1 METQVL
7 QIKDAE
13 QEKLLRPVNGMLMLI
28 MNILLMAASLFA
40 GLACFSMAWRSGFFV
55 LMGLLCFSYLTVV
68 GPFLFKGLKIINPNE
83 AVVLTLFG
91 HYIGSIKDPGFYY
104 VNPFA
109 SVFNPTAG
117 SSLDTEALASAMSG
131 AAHSSTNSKRET
143 GKPTVKGKRI
153 SLKAMTLNNAKQKV
167 NDVLG
172 NPIDIGV
179 VVIWKVR
186 DTAKA
191 VFNVDNY
198 LEYVSIQTDSALRN
212 VARLYPY
219 DIAGDGEEGDEMSL
233 RGSSQAVSKKLEEEI
248 QSRVAIAGIDVLEAR
263 ITHLA
268 YAQEIAA
275 AMLQRQQ
282 ASAIIDARKMIV
294 EGAVGMVEMA
304 LDMLSE
310 KDMVTLDEERKAAMV
325 SNLLVVL
332 CGNKDAQPIVNSGS
346 IY

>member
-1 METQVL
+1 MENSVI

-13 QEKLLRPVNGMLMLI
+13 REKLLQPVNGMVMLILIMLLML
-28 MNILLMAASLFA
+28 ASLLA
-40 GLACFSMAWRSGFFV
+40 GLACFSMAWRSGLFI
-55 LMGLLCFSYLTVV
+55 LMGILCMSVLTVV
-68 GPFLFKGLKIINPNE
+68 GPFLFKGLKILNPNE
-83 AVVLTLFG
+83 AIVLTLFG
-91 HYIGSIKDPGFYY
+91 RYIGSIKEPGFYY

-109 SVFNPTAG
+109 SAFNPTAG
-117 SSLDTEALASAMSG
+117 SAVDAEALASALSG
-131 AAHSSTNSKRET
+131 TARGGSGNKKET

-179 VVIWKVR
+179 VVIWKVQ

-198 LEYVSIQTDSALRN
+198 LEFVSVQTDSALRN

-219 DIAGDGEEGDEMSL
+219 DVGMDDNDGDEMSL

-248 QSRVAIAGIDVLEAR
+248 QERVANAGIHVLEAR

-304 LDMLSE
+304 LEMLSE
-310 KDMVTLDEERKAAMV
+310 KEMVTLDEERKAAMV

>member
-1 METQVL
+1 METPVV

-13 QEKLLRPVNGMLMLI
+13 QEKPIRPLNGMIMLI
-28 MNILLMAASLFA
+28 VNILLMAVSLLA
-40 GLACFSMAWRSGFFV
+40 GLACFSMSWRSGFFI
-55 LMGLLCFSYLTVV
+55 LIGLLCFSYLTLI
-68 GPFLFKGLKIINPNE
+68 GPFLLKGLKIVNPNE

-91 HYIGSIKDPGFYY
+91 HYIGSIKEPGFYY

-117 SSLDTEALASAMSG
+117 SSLDAEALASAMSG
-131 AAHSSTNSKRET
+131 GARTGSGAKKEA

-179 VVIWKVR
+179 VVIWRVR

-198 LEYVSIQTDSALRN
+198 IEYVSIQTDSALRN

-219 DIAGDGEEGDEMSL
+219 DIAGDGEDSDEMSL
-233 RGSSQAVSKKLEEEI
+233 RGSSQAVSKRLEEEI
-248 QSRVAIAGIDVLEAR
+248 QERVAIAGIDVLEAR

-304 LDMLSE
+304 LDMLSQKE
-310 KDMVTLDEERKAAMV
+310 MVTLDEERKAAMV

>member
-1 METQVL
+1 MNETNTSTIQ
-7 QIKDAE
+7 DTE
-13 QEKLLRPVNGMLMLI
+13 EEKQLHPANGMAMLLINICLMVFT
-28 MNILLMAASLFA
+28 LFI
-40 GLACFSMAWRSGFFV
+40 GMLSFSMAWRSGFFV
-55 LMGLLCFSYLTVV
+55 LIGFASFLYLFLI
-68 GPFLFKGLKIINPNE
+68 GPFFFRGLKVVNPNE
-83 AVVLTLFG
+83 ALVLTLFG
-91 HYIGSIKDPGFYY
+91 KYIGTIKEAGFFF

-109 SVFNPTAG
+109 SAFNPTANSMFDIEAASIAAVSHAG
-117 SSLDTEALASAMSG
+117 TATKSDT
-131 AAHSSTNSKRET
+131 SKS
-143 GKPTVKGKRI
+143 TVKGKRI
-153 SLKAMTLNNAKQKV
+153 SLKAMTLNNSKQKV

-172 NPIDIGV
+172 NPIEIGV
-179 VVIWKVR
+179 VVIWKVK

-219 DIAGDGEEGDEMSL
+219 DVALDGDEMSL
-233 RGSSQAVSKKLEEEI
+233 RGSSQAVSRKLEEEI
-248 QSRVAIAGIDVLEAR
+248 QERVIIAGIDILEAR

-268 YAQEIAA
+268 YAPEIAA

-304 LDMLSE
+304 LEMLSE
-310 KDMVTLDEERKAAMV
+310 NNVVTLDEERKAAMV

-332 CGNKDAQPIVNSGS
+332 CGNKDAQPIVNSGT

>member
-1 METQVL
+1 M
-7 QIKDAE
+7 
-13 QEKLLRPVNGMLMLI
+13 
-28 MNILLMAASLFA
+28 
-40 GLACFSMAWRSGFFV
+40 
-55 LMGLLCFSYLTVV
+55 
-68 GPFLFKGLKIINPNE
+68 
-83 AVVLTLFG
+83 
-91 HYIGSIKDPGFYY
+91 
-104 VNPFA
+104 
-109 SVFNPTAG
+109 
-117 SSLDTEALASAMSG
+117 
-131 AAHSSTNSKRET
+131 
-143 GKPTVKGKRI
+143 
-153 SLKAMTLNNAKQKV
+153 KAMTLNNAKQKV

-172 NPIDIGV
+172 NPIEIGV
-179 VVIWKVR
+179 VVIWKVQ

-198 LEYVSIQTDSALRN
+198 PEYVSIQTDSALRN

-219 DIAGDGEEGDEMSL
+219 DVALDGDEMSL
-233 RGSSQAVSKKLEEEI
+233 RGSSQAVSCKLEEEI
-248 QSRVAIAGIDVLEAR
+248 QNRVAVAGIDILEAR

-268 YAQEIAA
+268 YAPEIAA

-304 LDMLSE
+304 LEMLAE
-310 KDMVTLDEERKAAMV
+310 NGIVTLDEERKASMV

>member
-1 METQVL
+1 MEGNNSK
-7 QIKDAE
+7 IMDAE
-13 QEKLLRPVNGMLMLI
+13 QEKLLHPINGIAMLLI
-28 MNILLMAASLFA
+28 NILLMLMSAFMGIFFL
-40 GLACFSMAWRSGFFV
+40 SMSWRGGVFI
-55 LMGLLCFSYLTVV
+55 LLGLLAFLYLSLI
-68 GPFLFKGLKIINPNE
+68 GPFLFKGLKIVNPNE
-83 AVVLTLFG
+83 ALVLTLFG
-91 HYIGSIKDPGFYY
+91 KYIGTIKKPGFFF

-109 SVFNPTAG
+109 SGFNPTVG
-117 SSLDTEALASAMSG
+117 SAFDAEAIAMAATNAASAG
-131 AAHSSTNSKRET
+131 KREKT
-143 GKPTVKGKRI
+143 KSTAGGKRI
-153 SLKAMTLNNAKQKV
+153 SLKAMTLNNSKQKV

-172 NPIDIGV
+172 NPIEIGV
-179 VVIWKVR
+179 VVIWKVQ

-191 VFNVDNY
+191 VFNVDNFV
-198 LEYVSIQTDSALRN
+198 EFVSIQTDSSLRN

-219 DIAGDGEEGDEMSL
+219 DLAEGGDEMSL
-233 RGSSQAVSKKLEEEI
+233 RGSSQEVAQKLEAEI
-248 QSRVAIAGIDVLEAR
+248 QSRVSVAGIDILEAR

-282 ASAIIDARKMIV
+282 AAAIIDARKMIV

-304 LDMLSE
+304 LEKLSE
-310 KDMVTLDEERKAAMV
+310 NNVVHLDEERKAAMV

>member
-1 METQVL
+1 MMETQVI

-13 QEKLLRPVNGMLMLI
+13 QEKLLHPVNGMLMLI
-28 MNILLMAASLFA
+28 MNILLMAASLLA
-40 GLACFSMAWRSGFFV
+40 GLACFSMSWRSGFFI
-55 LMGLLCFSYLTVV
+55 LMGLVCLSYLTIL
-68 GPFLFKGLKIINPNE
+68 GPFLFKGLKIVNPNE

-91 HYIGSIKDPGFYY
+91 HYIGSIKEPGFYY

-117 SSLDTEALASAMSG
+117 SSLDADVLATMAGGAHAG
-131 AAHSSTNSKRET
+131 AAGKKET

-219 DIAGDGEEGDEMSL
+219 DIAGDGEDGDEMSL
-233 RGSSQAVSKKLEEEI
+233 RGSSQAVSKRLEEEI
-248 QSRVAIAGIDVLEAR
+248 QERVAIAGIDVLEAR

-304 LDMLSE
+304 LEMLSE
-310 KDMVTLDEERKAAMV
+310 KEMVTLDEERKAAMV

>member
-1 METQVL
+1 MDETRNMN
-7 QIKDAE
+7 IKDAE
-13 QEKLLRPVNGMLMLI
+13 QERQLHPASGIAILIINIFLMLFSFFI
-28 MNILLMAASLFA
+28 GLFS
-40 GLACFSMAWRSGFFV
+40 FSMVWRSGIFALFGFASF
-55 LMGLLCFSYLTVV
+55 LYLFLI
-68 GPFLFKGLKIINPNE
+68 GPFLFKGLKIVNPNE
-83 AVVLTLFG
+83 ALVLTLFG
-91 HYIGSIKDPGFYY
+91 KYIGSIKEAGFFF

-109 SVFNPTAG
+109 SAFNPTSTSPFDMEAATAAVSAHAG
-117 SSLDTEALASAMSG
+117 TSGKKDTPKSV
-131 AAHSSTNSKRET
+131 
-143 GKPTVKGKRI
+143 VKGKRI
-153 SLKAMTLNNAKQKV
+153 SLKAMTLNNSKQKV

-172 NPIDIGV
+172 NPIEIGV
-179 VVIWKVR
+179 VVIWKVQ

-219 DIAGDGEEGDEMSL
+219 DVALDGDEMSL
-233 RGSSQAVSKKLEEEI
+233 RGSSQAVSRKLEEEI
-248 QSRVAIAGIDVLEAR
+248 QERVLVAGIDILEAR

-268 YAQEIAA
+268 YSPEIAA

-310 KDMVTLDEERKAAMV
+310 NSVVELDEERKATMV

>member
-1 METQVL
+1 MENPVI

-13 QEKLLRPVNGMLMLI
+13 QEKLLHPVNGMLMLI
-28 MNILLMAASLFA
+28 MNIMLMAASLFA
-40 GLACFSMAWRSGFFV
+40 GLACFSMAWRSGFFI
-55 LMGLLCFSYLTVV
+55 LMGLICMTYLALV
-68 GPFLFKGLKIINPNE
+68 GPFLFKGLKIVNPNE

-117 SSLDTEALASAMSG
+117 SSLDAEALASAVSG
-131 AAHSSTNSKRET
+131 AAHSGTSGKRET

-248 QSRVAIAGIDVLEAR
+248 QARVAIAGIDVLEAR

>member
-1 METQVL
+1 MQSPTL
-7 QIKDAE
+7 SIKDAE
-13 QEKLLRPVNGMLMLI
+13 EEKVIHPASGMLMLVL
-28 MNILLMAASLFA
+28 NILLMAGSLVAALFF
-40 GLACFSMAWRSGFFV
+40 FSLSWRSGFFV
-55 LMGLLCFSYLTVV
+55 VLALLSLSYLTLI
-68 GPFLFKGLKIINPNE
+68 GPFLLKGLKIINPNE

-91 HYIGSIKDPGFYY
+91 QYIGSIKEPGFYY

-109 SVFNPTAG
+109 SAFNPTVG
-117 SSLDTEALASAMSG
+117 SALDTEAIAAAMSSASRSNAG
-131 AAHSSTNSKRET
+131 NKKES
-143 GKPTVKGKRI
+143 GKPSVKGKRI

-233 RGSSQAVSKKLEEEI
+233 RGSSQAVSQRLKDEI
-248 QSRVAIAGIDVLEAR
+248 QERVAIAGIDVLDAR

-304 LDMLSE
+304 LEMLSAKE
-310 KDMVTLDEERKAAMV
+310 MVTLDEERKAAMV